1 MLGANKIWG
10 GRSIVEAWKAWVD
23 NRIEKDLTVLRLLVC
38 WGVWLARNAT
48 IFEEK
53 VMLSEISATN

>member
-23 NRIEKDLTVLRLLVC
+23 NQTEKDLTVLPLLVC
-38 WGVWLARNAT
+38 WGIWLARNTT
-48 IFEEK
+48 IFEDK
-53 VMLSEISATN
+53 VMLLEISVTN